1 MFMFVTVMLIVI
13 AIAVWVA
20 VEMCGDL
27 SGPEFS
33 IRVLMIMCGLCG
45 AASAVLGI
53 VIGVY
58 IKCIGI

>member
-1 MFMFVTVMLIVI
+1 MLIFVTVMLIVI
-13 AIAVWVA
+13 AITVWVA

-33 IRVLMIMCGLCG
+33 IRVMMLMCGLCG
-45 AASAVLGI
+45 GASAVLGI

-58 IKCIGI
+58 LKLLM